1 MYIVR
6 YFELNSTFHNL
17 TSQIFNILCNQDSIQ
32 WLTQFVV
39 YLHWPRTEA
48 INSEYPWKLFSSPTE
63 IRTRN
68 SRMKIWRHNPLTIG
82 PFIWWIQREVSHY
95 PTLLQLERVI
105 GIEPTSR
112 PWKGHILTV
121 VLYSQN
127 LCGIGRIRTYS
138 VINTTF
144 TVWPASPTAA
154 QSLKYLPNTYK
165 FEILVHSYLVQY
177 VK

>member
-121 VLYSQN
+121 VLYSHKQN
-127 LCGIGRIRTYS
+127 TLYIHQLQIANYKITLLYVFFFVLREQESNLRSSGYE
-138 VINTTF
+138 
-144 TVWPASPTAA
+144 PDELPLLHPT
-154 QSLKYLPNTYK
+154 
-165 FEILVHSYLVQY
+165 I
-177 VK
+177 